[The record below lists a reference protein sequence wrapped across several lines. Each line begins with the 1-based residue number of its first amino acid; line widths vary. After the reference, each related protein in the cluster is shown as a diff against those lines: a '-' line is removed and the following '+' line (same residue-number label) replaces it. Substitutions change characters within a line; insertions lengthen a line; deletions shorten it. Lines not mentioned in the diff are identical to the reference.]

1 MCAVHAVIPE
11 SGVYRTISRLKALG
25 AQGILITRIERLMA

>member
-1 MCAVHAVIPE
+1 VAVHAVVP
-11 SGVYRTISRLKALG
+11 SAGVFRTVARLKALG